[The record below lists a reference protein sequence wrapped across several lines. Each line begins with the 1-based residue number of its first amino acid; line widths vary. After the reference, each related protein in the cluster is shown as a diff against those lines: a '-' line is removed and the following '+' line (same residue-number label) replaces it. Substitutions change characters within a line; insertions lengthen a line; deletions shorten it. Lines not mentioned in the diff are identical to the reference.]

1 MTKQHILLMAGC
13 TAIGLFAAPAPRWN
27 IERNGEAIVWHVK
40 DDARL
45 PHADSYETS
54 GRRVSLIL
62 GYGVDANR
70 ALSFSRTLVW
80 PAIRIQPNNTHG
92 SLKHAFKP
100 DEIPALTVDGAPCAE
115 TADAI
120 EHDGILTARSTG
132 PKGLSLVRRIFPSTT
147 RPATFETLEVKNGG
161 ARPVT
166 LAPTKALTESFV
178 LGCSARYAIR
188 ARMTPAT
195 PVTLQPGQTAVWSL
209 RLSATRV
216 DEREP
221 DTFDAAAE
229 CAARRARVRELTD
242 AVVLET
248 GDPVLDTAFRF
259 AKIRAGESIFET
271 AGGLMHGPGGGSYY
285 AATWCNDQVEYA
297 GPWFAYTGDATAL
310 EASFN
315 AYRHYMP
322 FMAPD
327 YQPIPSSVIAEGRDY
342 WNGAGDRGDAAM
354 WACGATRFVLASGR
368 RDWAKALEPGLR
380 WTLEFCRRKLNAA
393 GVVASDK
400 DELEGRLPAGDANL
414 CTSALCYDA
423 LRHAAILFRE
433 LGDADF
439 AAACARRAEAL
450 AQAMDRHFGCEM
462 HGFRTYR
469 YYEGCPVLRSWIG
482 IPLCMGLYDRAD
494 GTADALFSPF
504 LWTGDG
510 MLCAEGDK
518 ARVTWDRSVLY
529 AFRGVLAA
537 HRAEK
542 VMSYLRD
549 YSTARLLGEH
559 VPYPVE
565 AWPEGGRRHLSAES
579 ALYCRVFTEG
589 LFGIDPTGFGTFAY
603 SAALPKGISRMSLRN
618 VRAFGRTFDID
629 VTPCGSHVSDEK

>member
-1 MTKQHILLMAGC
+1 ML
-13 TAIGLFAAPAPRWN
+13 
-27 IERNGEAIVWHVK
+27 
-40 DDARL
+40 D
-45 PHADSYETS
+45 
-54 GRRVSLIL
+54 
-62 GYGVDANR
+62 
-70 ALSFSRTLVW
+70 
-80 PAIRIQPNNTHG
+80 
-92 SLKHAFKP
+92 
-100 DEIPALTVDGAPCAE
+100 
-115 TADAI
+115 
-120 EHDGILTARSTG
+120 
-132 PKGLSLVRRIFPSTT
+132 VR
-147 RPATFETLEVKNGG
+147 
-161 ARPVT
+161 
-166 LAPTKALTESFV
+166 
-178 LGCSARYAIR
+178 
-188 ARMTPAT
+188 
-195 PVTLQPGQTAVWSL
+195 
-209 RLSATRV
+209 
-216 DEREP
+216 
-221 DTFDAAAE
+221 
-229 CAARRARVRELTD
+229 
-242 AVVLET
+242 
-248 GDPVLDTAFRF
+248 
-259 AKIRAGESIFET
+259 
-271 AGGLMHGPGGGSYY
+271 
-285 AATWCNDQVEYA
+285 
-297 GPWFAYTGDATAL
+297 
-310 EASFN
+310 
-315 AYRHYMP
+315 
-322 FMAPD
+322 
-327 YQPIPSSVIAEGRDY
+327 
-342 WNGAGDRGDAAM
+342 
-354 WACGATRFVLASGR
+354 
-368 RDWAKALEPGLR
+368 
-380 WTLEFCRRKLNAA
+380 RRKLNAA

-579 ALYCRVFTEG
+579 ALDCRVFTEG

-629 VTPCGSHVSDEK
+629 VTPCGSHVSDEKR